1 MNIISEKSW
10 QVLTQ
15 TNQTLIQ
22 KWEALQHAH
31 QHGNEKEILAA
42 EMQYLCA
49 LQNVVSVV
57 QIAVSPAGRKSVS

>member
-1 MNIISEKSW
+1 MNIIAENSW
-10 QVLTQ
+10 QPLTQ
-15 TNQTLIQ
+15 TNQILIQ
-22 KWEALQHAH
+22 KWEALQHAR

-57 QIAVSPAGRKSVS
+57 QISVSPASRKSA